1 MTPEEAY
8 KLFEAIAQINGLEK
22 NLIKYAATE
31 EEQEEENEAKKARL
45 SSFRFSMCGI
55 KPGEKVVSLEFPNV
69 ICTVVDDKHISYNDE
84 EYSLSSLAGLLLN
97 VRAIQGPKH
106 FTYNGKVLSELRTEL
121 NPDE

>member
-1 MTPEEAY
+1 
-8 KLFEAIAQINGLEK
+8 
-22 NLIKYAATE
+22 
-31 EEQEEENEAKKARL
+31 
-45 SSFRFSMCGI
+45 MCGI

-69 ICTVVDDKHISYNDE
+69 ICTAVDDKHISYNDE

-106 FTYNGKVLSELRTEL
+106 FTYNGKVSSELRTEL